1 MAHFPFVDPAVRLNG
16 EYGPGPGESQWGR
29 RQKGACGGLGLCD
42 MLKQEQAL
50 RLMSRIYAAS
60 LDRIKAHTPAIV
72 AALASPDL
80 PGVSPKFAARLS
92 AEDLEDIKAGDIP
105 VKTVQALEAA
115 AIAREAVAEARL
127 QKSSRLLAA
136 TVTRSP

>member
-1 MAHFPFVDPAVRLNG
+1 M
-16 EYGPGPGESQWGR
+16 
-29 RQKGACGGLGLCD
+29 
-42 MLKQEQAL
+42 
-50 RLMSRIYAAS
+50 
-60 LDRIKAHTPAIV
+60 